1 MAYKSMKAA
10 ADDLERHG
18 RLKRIKIEVDPDLE
32 MAEIHRRVFE
42 AEGPALL
49 FERVKGSPFQAISNI
64 YGTYERT
71 DFLFR
76 HTIRAVEKVV
86 ELKLDPMNFLKKPLR
101 YIGSRR

>member
-1 MAYKSMKAA
+1 MKAA

-49 FERVKGSPFQAISNI
+49 FERVKNSPFQAISNI
-64 YGTYERT
+64 YGTY
-71 DFLFR
+71 
-76 HTIRAVEKVV
+76 
-86 ELKLDPMNFLKKPLR
+86 
-101 YIGSRR
+101 